1 VIAVYE
7 LATFGW
13 KVIDRFHFGSKFAIS
28 PHGLGIAI
36 GYLAGAYVLIF
47 EGKRRGIPEEASSSL
62 VFWALIGAIIG
73 ARLFYVIGHFSEFN
87 GIGDMLAVYK
97 GGISLIGGIVGAVV
111 LAYPFMRKHKLGFLR
126 VMDNAGIGL
135 PLGIVIGRIGDLIIG
150 DHLGRPTSWAL
161 AFGYHGGNLSG
172 YDCTSFPGRCTT
184 ILTHGQQQVITAT
197 SAKLLSANGAVIA
210 QGTGVHQTAMYDF
223 VSSMILVSIVLWVA
237 LKPRRT
243 GVLFFTFVIWY
254 GIGRVITDFLRVDKR
269 FFGLTGSQ
277 WTSAAVVVLA
287 IGTLVWWRLH
297 PASSDPPEVLAA
309 QPVPVA
315 GTVETP
321 GTPES
326 VEPPSDP
333 PDAPGS

>member
-1 VIAVYE
+1 MIALYE

-13 KVIDRFHFGSKFAIS
+13 KVIDRFHLGSKFAIS

-47 EGKRRGIPEEASSSL
+47 EAKRRGIPEEASSSL

-73 ARLFYVIGHFSEFN
+73 ARLFYVIGHYSEFN

-97 GGISLIGGIVGAVV
+97 GGISLIGGIVGAVA
-111 LAYPFMRKHKLGFLR
+111 LAYPFMRKYKLGFLQ

-150 DHLGRPTSWAL
+150 DHLGRPTSWLL
-161 AFGYHGGNLSG
+161 AFGYHGGTLSS

-197 SAKLLSANGAVIA
+197 SAKLFGPNGVIVA

-254 GIGRVITDFLRVDKR
+254 GIGRIITDFLRVDKR

-277 WTSAAVVVLA
+277 WTSAAVVVLS

-297 PASSDPPEVLAA
+297 PSNADQPEVLAA
-309 QPVPVA
+309 QPVPATV
-315 GTVETP
+315 GT
-321 GTPES
+321 ES
-326 VEPPSDP
+326 DEPLEPRTEP
-333 PDAPGS
+333 PDAPGA